1 MFLTGYVMLLYYIY
15 SFSFTSVMM
24 DDKKEQIIV
33 ILPLAFLLEQ
43 LSILLDDCLK
53 EKGKMPSFHC
63 LNHGSV
69 RKPLSIKLA
78 LLVSQAV
85 ITQEGTIPY
94 FMAVL
99 KVVMIECHLLK
110 HAAIAAWKI
119 LQKQKKVDLG
129 AAFT

>member
-1 MFLTGYVMLLYYIY
+1 MFLTGYVMLFYYIY

-24 DDKKEQIIV
+24 DDKIEQIIV
-33 ILPLAFLLEQ
+33 ILPLAFLLEWQ
-43 LSILLDDCLK
+43 SILLDDCLK

-63 LNHGSV
+63 LNYCSV

-85 ITQEGTIPY
+85 ITQEGTIRY

-129 AAFT
+129 TAFT